1 MKEQRANL
9 KKHNIVAKILCL
21 LLALILWIY
30 VMDSENPDWEET
42 FEDVPVALVN
52 TDDIEIDNGLTIY
65 SGYSN
70 TVDITVRGR
79 KNDVSGLTAD
89 DIKVTADVKEIDS
102 VGEYTLPIIITLE
115 KDAEIV
121 SQSVTDVTVLVD
133 KKETRTL
140 DIKTRYSDLVIGTDY
155 ALGDPDVSVDTIT
168 VTGPSRYL
176 ADIDYAEVTIP
187 DLGRVT
193 SSLTVYADVNL
204 IDKDGGVVT
213 NPFVTKTHTEVKV
226 TIPVYAY
233 KEVPLSVQYK
243 YGYFNSENSSV
254 TMSVSSVYVKGDAAV
269 INALDTII
277 VTTIDEKKL
286 DDDET
291 MSVKLIMPEGVENL
305 SEVEFVDIT
314 VSNIG
319 TTTRQMMLP
328 IDYLDIVN
336 PNGVDYEINDKYITV
351 ILRGDSSELYALP
364 YLSVTPKLDLSSYDG
379 STVGTV
385 AVPVTIEI
393 NSEYIIYELGE
404 YSLDVVFGA
413 PAE

>member
-1 MKEQRANL
+1 MVNQKAER
-9 KKHNIVAKILCL
+9 KKHSIFAKILCL
-21 LLALILWIY
+21 LLALILWLY

-42 FEDVPVALVN
+42 FEDVPVTLIN

-70 TVDITVRGR
+70 SVDITVRGR
-79 KNDVSGLTAD
+79 KNEVAGITAD
-89 DIKVTADVKEIDS
+89 DFSVTADVSSIKA
-102 VGEYTLPIIITLE
+102 VGEYTLPVTVSLE

-121 SQSVTDVTVLVD
+121 SRSISEVTVLVD

-140 DIKTRYSDLVIGTDY
+140 DLKTKFSDLIIGSDY
-155 ALGDPDVSVDTIT
+155 ALGEPDVSVDSIT

-176 ADIDYAEVTIP
+176 SDIEYAEVAIP

-193 SSLTVYADVNL
+193 SSLTVYANVNL
-204 IDKDGGVVT
+204 IDTDGGIVT
-213 NPFVTKTHTEVKV
+213 NPFVTMTHTEVKV
-226 TIPVYAY
+226 TVPVFAY

-243 YGYFNSENSSV
+243 YGYFNEENSSV
-254 TMSVSSVYVKGDAAV
+254 TLSVPSVYVKGDAALV
-269 INALDTII
+269 NALDKIT
-277 VTTIDEKKL
+277 VTTVDEKNI

-291 MSVKLIMPEGVENL
+291 LTVKLIMPDGIENL
-305 SEVEFVDIT
+305 SDFEFVDVT

-328 IDYLDIVN
+328 MDYLEVEN
-336 PNGVDYEINDKYITV
+336 PNGLTYTIDDNYISV
-351 ILRGDSSELYALP
+351 ILRGKDAELYSLP
-364 YLSVTPKLDLSSYDG
+364 YLSVKPKLDLSHYDA

-385 AVPVTIEI
+385 SVPLTIEI

-404 YSLDVVFGA
+404 YSIDVEFGTT
-413 PAE
+413 EE